1 MHSADGTLTITFN
14 GEIYNYRELRAEL
27 EAKGYSFRSDS
38 DTEVLLQLYADRGP
52 AMVEALRGMFAFG
65 LWDSRTRQLLLARDP
80 LGIKPLYYADD
91 GWTVRFA
98 SQAKALLA
106 GGAVS
111 RDPDPA
117 GIVGFHL
124 LGSVPEPFTVWRG
137 IRAVPAGT
145 THHGRR
151 RRARGAARLLQRR
164 RSRSAA
170 APAPA
175 GNGAADARRQLSAA
189 VHDSVRHHLV
199 ADVPVAVFLSAGLD
213 SGALLGTMAE
223 LGARD
228 TLAVTLA
235 FAEFKGDRHDE
246 APLAAEVAARYGAR
260 HVVRTVDRA
269 EFERDLPAILDAM
282 DLPTIDGI
290 NTWFVA
296 KAAHEAGIKVALS
309 GLGADECFG
318 GYPSFTDVPR
328 SVHLLRPFRFIPG
341 LGALVAPRAVVRHRL
356 RRAAASQVGGRAAVW
371 RRLGGRLPAAP
382 QRLHAVGARRPA
394 RSGAG
399 RGGPAPAGAAQPHRG
414 ALQAGRPL
422 GDFDRV
428 AALETSLYMRNQLL
442 RDADWAGMAHS
453 IEIRVP
459 YVDPFFL
466 AALPPGDVLAAIKAK
481 EAVADVPQPPL
492 PEASRNRS
500 KTGFVTPVG
509 RWMREASGAAEAA
522 ATSPSPTPR
531 APGHCASGRPAG
543 PARPR
548 PDLDMTARMLALVS
562 DCYGMGGGIA
572 RYNQDL
578 FEGLA
583 EGGARDPRAAAP
595 WRRDGIALPA
605 GIRQEPPVFSRL
617 WYSLKSLWIGMAAGA
632 VRRRVLRPCLHGAD
646 RLGRRAPDRRAL
658 LAADP
663 WRGHLGDAA
672 RACGAARSRPPT
684 W

>member
-1 MHSADGTLTITFN
+1 MCGIAGLYAYLDVAPPVDRAELSRMNARMAPRGPDGSGDWFSTDGRVGFTHRRLAIIDLSERGAQPMHSADGSLTITFN
-14 GEIYNYRELRAEL
+14 GEIYNYRELKAGL
-27 EAKGYSFRSDS
+27 EAKGYRFRSDS

-52 AMVEALRGMFAFG
+52 SMVEALRGMFAFG

-91 GWTVRFA
+91 GWTIRFA

-111 RDPDPA
+111 RDADPA

-137 IRAVPAGT
+137 IRSVPSGATVIVDAAGPNAPRVYYSVARSL
-145 THHGRR
+145 GRR
-151 RRARGAARLLQRR
+151 VGNGMKAAAARQQM
-164 RSRSAA
+164 ST
-170 APAPA
+170 
-175 GNGAADARRQLSAA
+175 A

-223 LGARD
+223 LGVRD
-228 TLAVTLA
+228 TLAVTLS

-246 APLAAEVAARYGAR
+246 APIAAEVAQRYGAR
-260 HVVRTVDRA
+260 HVVRTVARP

-296 KAAHEAGIKVALS
+296 KAAREAGIKVALS

-318 GYPSFTDVPR
+318 GYPSFKDVPR

-341 LGALVAPRAVVRHRL
+341 LGGLVRRLMSSTIASGARLHPKSAGVLQYGGDWAGAYLLRRSVYMPWELDDLLDPAVVEEGL
-356 RRAAASQVGGRAAVW
+356 RR
-371 RRLGGRLPAAP
+371 LAP
-382 QRLHAVGARRPA
+382 LSHIANE
-394 RSGAG
+394 
-399 RGGPAPAGAAQPHRG
+399 
-414 ALQAGRPL
+414 LQAGRPL

-459 YVDPFFL
+459 YVDPFFI
-466 AALPPGDVLAAIKAK
+466 AALPPGDMLAQIGAK

-492 PEASRNRS
+492 PDVSRNRA

-509 RWMREASGAAEAA
+509 RWMREASGAGEEVTFSNASRAWALRVWQAGWTGSAA
-522 ATSPSPTPR
+522 A
-531 APGHCASGRPAG
+531 
-543 PARPR
+543 
-548 PDLDMTARMLALVS
+548 
-562 DCYGMGGGIA
+562 
-572 RYNQDL
+572 
-578 FEGLA
+578 
-583 EGGARDPRAAAP
+583 
-595 WRRDGIALPA
+595 
-605 GIRQEPPVFSRL
+605 
-617 WYSLKSLWIGMAAGA
+617 
-632 VRRRVLRPCLHGAD
+632 
-646 RLGRRAPDRRAL
+646 
-658 LAADP
+658 
-663 WRGHLGDAA
+663 
-672 RACGAARSRPPT
+672 
-684 W
+684 